1 MAYRGLQLTGKVGSS
16 VFLAF
21 LFWKWGVEMKK
32 FNLIAAC
39 AAGIESVVGNEL
51 RHLGYQVQVENGRVR
66 FQGTIE
72 DVLKTNLWLRTA
84 DRIKIVMAEFPAK
97 TFDQLYEETKQV
109 AWDELLPMD
118 AAFPVAGR
126 SQKSQL
132 HSVPDVQG
140 IVKKAVVDKLA
151 QVYHRHG
158 HLPETGA
165 VFPLE
170 VAINKDQ
177 VLLTLDTTG
186 SSLFKRGYRIEK
198 GPAPL
203 KENFAAALIY
213 LAHWYPEKPFIDPV
227 CGSGTL
233 PIEAALIGHNIAPGF
248 KRNFTCETWP
258 WVAAEL
264 SQRIR
269 EEAADLADYD
279 RKLEITGLDIDGQMI
294 TISRLNARQAGLS
307 KEITFKQQAVKD
319 FKTTLTEGVIV
330 ANPPYGQRLSDQREV
345 RQLYQQ
351 MGEVF
356 RPLTTWN
363 KYFLT
368 SDLLFENFYG
378 QRANKRRKLYNG
390 ALRTDLF
397 QYWGKKKRQ
406 PKD

>member
-397 QYWGKKKRQ
+397 QYWGKKKKQ
-406 PKD
+406 PKN

>member
-213 LAHWYPEKPFIDPV
+213 LAHWYPEKPFIDPF

>member
-406 PKD
+406 PKN

>member
-307 KEITFKQQAVKD
+307 KKITFKQQAVKD

>member
-1 MAYRGLQLTGKVGSS
+1 
-16 VFLAF
+16 
-21 LFWKWGVEMKK
+21 MKK

-213 LAHWYPEKPFIDPV
+213 LAHWYPEKPFIDPF

-406 PKD
+406 PKN

>member
-213 LAHWYPEKPFIDPV
+213 LAHWYPEKPFIDPF

-397 QYWGKKKRQ
+397 QYWGKKKKQ
-406 PKD
+406 PKN

>member
-1 MAYRGLQLTGKVGSS
+1 

-397 QYWGKKKRQ
+397 QYWGKKKKQ
-406 PKD
+406 PKN

>member
-1 MAYRGLQLTGKVGSS
+1 

-406 PKD
+406 PKN

>member
-1 MAYRGLQLTGKVGSS
+1 

-345 RQLYQQ
+345 RQLYHQ

-406 PKD
+406 PKN

>member
-319 FKTTLTEGVIV
+319 FKTTLTDGVIV

>member
-1 MAYRGLQLTGKVGSS
+1 